1 LAGAFERE
9 ATSMRRIIVGLL
21 AGLLLLTLSACGAEP
36 PQEAAPESPAPMEE
50 TPAPLPVET
59 EEMPQT
65 DREEQGG
72 SPADTEEEE
81 KMLRMQIGE
90 TEVAVDGESNASVE
104 ALRELCRKAPLT
116 ISMSMY
122 GGFEQVGAI
131 GARLPRNDVQ
141 TTTAAGDIVLYAGS
155 QLVVFYG
162 SNSWAY
168 TRLGHISDQSV
179 EELPELLGNGDVAI
193 TLQLK

>member
-1 LAGAFERE
+1 
-9 ATSMRRIIVGLL
+9 MRRIIVGLL
-21 AGLLLLTLSACGAEP
+21 AGLLLLALSACGAEP

-50 TPAPLPVET
+50 TAAPKPEETVAPLPEKT
-59 EEMPQT
+59 EDSPKA
-65 DREEQGG
+65 DNEEQGE
-72 SPADTEEEE
+72 SPAGTEEEE

-90 TEVAVDGESNASVE
+90 TEVTVDWEENASVE

-131 GARLPRNDVQ
+131 GTRLPRNDVQ
-141 TTTAAGDIVLYAGS
+141 TTTAAGDIVLYSGS
-155 QLVVFYG
+155 QIVVFYG

-168 TRLGHISDQSV
+168 TRLGHIADQSA
-179 EELPELLGNGDVAI
+179 ENLAALLGNGDVTI